1 MRGTRSSKEDQVE
14 GGEFSPF
21 VFFVFVLFQLEG
33 GILFRAHMPR
43 F

>member
-1 MRGTRSSKEDQVE
+1 MRGTGSSKKDQVE
-14 GGEFSPF
+14 DGEFSLF

-33 GILFRAHMPR
+33 GILFRAHMLR

>member
-1 MRGTRSSKEDQVE
+1 VRDTRSSKKDEVED
-14 GGEFSPF
+14 GEFSPF

-33 GILFRAHMPR
+33 GILFRANMLR